1 MARRAPDVDAVFGS
15 ALVVG
20 LYVGLPVW
28 ALYHG
33 YSLAF
38 SIGYARPHFP
48 WTHFIILGL
57 LNLAYVVA
65 LLCDD
70 RVYESDFGDEVGGPA
85 VFWQL
90 GYFWGFFVFTGVVRY
105 IHSFTPDLRASGE
118 AELRAFFV
126 GCWWLI
132 WLALAAWAVFGIVR
146 HLEGLLYSVFGLFG
160 QAAWFAVFM
169 EGRQRAME
177 RRETERKQQEL
188 QQEEA
193 SISRRI
199 EAVGGAGLAIF
210 FSELAQFENVPQ
222 DLTEYRGFIGEAYRR
237 WVERQKQ
244 RTIEVTRE
252 RIEELGELYRAWT
265 VLQGRKRDMVRARAA
280 LAPERVERVVRSDEL
295 AEKIAHD
302 ELLLEQDR
310 IEMQRARIAAER
322 ARANR
327 EREALES
334 PDRRGLLPAGPIVLG
349 ESAGRD
355 DGLERVALPE
365 GLRVRH
371 VYMIGQTQT
380 GKTTLIQNLVRQD
393 IEQGRGCA
401 FIDPHG
407 DAVPELLGYVPESRI
422 EDVVYL
428 DFTSWNPVVAF
439 NPLDA
444 PKGLRQGLVEDFLS
458 FFGRYFATDATA
470 APRMTAILRASL
482 LTLLAT
488 RSPKTVADLER
499 LLTDPRFRQE
509 VLREVED
516 QDILAYWRGPFA
528 ELKRNEVQPILT
540 RLSALLAPGSQLR
553 AILTQRKNRI
563 NFKELLDNGKVLLV
577 RLSRGQGLEQAAH
590 FLSAL
595 IITRIQQEAMS
606 RGDMPVAQR
615 RPFYL
620 YVDEFQTYTVTSF
633 ETILAESAKYRLSV
647 TMANQTFQTLPAS
660 LKGAILG
667 NVGTVV
673 AFRVGSED
681 AAVIHRE
688 MRARV
693 ETEGFTPAGR
703 PTVHD
708 EWWPSVEDLKNQRPH
723 RAFVRLGR
731 PEAVEEFRT
740 LPLPPRPRNSK
751 EISQEVVRLSQ
762 KRYYAE
768 RQEERSGQEGHRG
781 GGPAV
786 GGGERA
792 GQTRPGP
799 RKGEGRSGRGG
810 EEFLE

>member
-1 MARRAPDVDAVFGS
+1 MATSLRERADDFVGGVLLFGP
-15 ALVVG
+15 
-20 LYVGLPVW
+20 YVGLAIW
-28 ALYHG
+28 AFAQGH
-33 YSLAF
+33 SLAF
-38 SIGYARPHFP
+38 SIDYGPSHFP
-48 WTHFIILGL
+48 WSHFIILGFMNL
-57 LNLAYVVA
+57 LYVAA
-65 LLCDD
+65 LVCDD
-70 RVYESDFGDEVGGPA
+70 RQYGADFFGEFRMPQDLMVRWQAGW
-85 VFWQL
+85 FWA
-90 GYFWGFFVFTGVVRY
+90 FFAFTGIVRY
-105 IHSFTPDLRASGE
+105 IYSFGAAADREIAIRT
-118 AELRAFFV
+118 FFV
-126 GCWWLI
+126 AVWWAM
-132 WLALAAWAVFGIVR
+132 WLGSVWSAVAGIVR
-146 HLEGLLYSVFGLFG
+146 HVEGLLYLIFTLSG
-160 QAAWFAVFM
+160 QGRRFASYV
-169 EGRQRAME
+169 EGRRRAMDRQE
-177 RRETERKQQEL
+177 LDQQEREIDR
-188 QQEEA
+188 EET
-193 SISRRI
+193 SVRRKI
-199 EAVGGAGLAIF
+199 EAAGGTSLAAF
-210 FSELAQFENVPQ
+210 FTELQSFENVPQ
-222 DLTEYRGFIGEAYRR
+222 DLTEYRGFVGEAYRR

-252 RIEELGELYRAWT
+252 RIEELGELYRAWAE
-265 VLQGRKRDMVRARAA
+265 VQIRKRDMVRARAA

-310 IEMQRARIAAER
+310 IEMKRARIAAER

-334 PDRRGLLPAGPIVLG
+334 PDTRRAFPAGPIVLG
-349 ESAGRD
+349 ESAERD

-458 FFGRYFATDATA
+458 FFARYFATDATA

-499 LLTDPRFRQE
+499 FLIDSRYRQE
-509 VLREVED
+509 VLHEVED
-516 QDILAYWRGPFA
+516 QDIRAHWQGQYA
-528 ELKRNEVQPILT
+528 ELKRTEVQPILT

-606 RGDMPVAQR
+606 RGEMPAAQR

-673 AFRVGSED
+673 SFRVGSED

-693 ETEGFTPAGR
+693 ETEGLTPAGR
-703 PTVHD
+703 PTVHE
-708 EWWPSVEDLKNQRPH
+708 EWWPSAEDLKNQRPH

-731 PEAVEEFRT
+731 PEAVEEIRT
-740 LPLPPRPRNSK
+740 LALPPRPRNSK
-751 EISQEVVRLSQ
+751 EIAQEVVRLSQ

-768 RQEERSGQEGHRG
+768 RQQERSGPEDHR
-781 GGPAV
+781 GPAV
-786 GGGERA
+786 AGGERA
-792 GQTRPGP
+792 EQASPGQ
-799 RKGEGRSGRGG
+799 RKGKGRPGRGG

>member
-1 MARRAPDVDAVFGS
+1 MAKQDSEVVQVWIFI
-15 ALVVG
+15 LVG
-20 LYVGLPVW
+20 FPILPIW
-28 ALYHG
+28 ALSRG
-33 YSLAF
+33 YSFAF
-38 SIGYARPHFP
+38 SLGYASTFP
-48 WTHFIILGL
+48 WLHFTILGL
-57 LNLAYVVA
+57 LVFLQW
-65 LLCDD
+65 LSFFCDD
-70 RVYESDFGDEVGGPA
+70 RVYEDDDSGALTLAG
-85 VFWQL
+85 FWL
-90 GYFWGFFVFTGVVRY
+90 FFAFTGIVRY
-105 IHSFTPDLRASGE
+105 VYSFGAAGDTETG
-118 AELRAFFV
+118 LRAFWV
-126 GCWWLI
+126 GVWWVL
-132 WLALAAWAVFGIVR
+132 WLSVAVPAAAMIVR
-146 HLEGLLYSVFGLFG
+146 HLEGLLYAIFHVFGN
-160 QAAWFAVFM
+160 AEAFAV
-169 EGRQRAME
+169 RQKERQENMD
-177 RRETERKQQEL
+177 RREHKRREEEL
-188 QQEEA
+188 RQEET
-193 SISRRI
+193 SVRDRI
-199 EAVGGAGLAIF
+199 ETLGGAGLAAF
-210 FSELAQFENVPQ
+210 FSELQRFETVPE
-222 DLTEYRGFIGEAYRR
+222 DLTEYRGFVGEAYRR
-237 WVERQKQ
+237 FVERQKQ

-252 RIEELGELYRAWT
+252 RIEELAELYRAWAL
-265 VLQGRKRDMVRARAA
+265 LQGRKRDMVRARAA

-295 AEKIAHD
+295 AEKITHD
-302 ELLLEQDR
+302 ELLLEEDR
-310 IEMQRARIAAER
+310 IGMQRARIAAER

-334 PDRRGLLPAGPIVLG
+334 PDRRGVLPAGPIILG
-349 ESAGRD
+349 ESARQE

-380 GKTTLIQNLVRQD
+380 GKTTLIQNLIRQD

-444 PKGLRQGLVEDFLS
+444 PRGLRQGVVEDFLS
-458 FFGRYFATDATA
+458 FFARYFETEATA

-499 LLTDPRFRQE
+499 LLTDPGFRQE
-509 VLREVED
+509 VLGEVED

-563 NFKELLDNGKVLLV
+563 NFKELLDNGKILLV
-577 RLSRGQGLEQAAH
+577 RLSRGQGFEQAAH

-606 RGDMPVAQR
+606 RGEMPAAQR

-681 AAVIHRE
+681 AAVIQRE
-688 MRARV
+688 MRAKV

-703 PTVHD
+703 PAVYE

-740 LPLPPRPRNSK
+740 LALPPRPRNSK
-751 EISQEVVRLSQ
+751 EIAQEVVKLSQ

-768 RQEERSGQEGHRG
+768 RQEERQGQEGHRG
-781 GGPAV
+781 SAV
-786 GGGERA
+786 AGGERA
-792 GQTRPGP
+792 RQTSPPP
-799 RKGEGRSGRGG
+799 RKGKGRSGRRG

>member
-1 MARRAPDVDAVFGS
+1 MAKKESIVGLLVVIFGS
-15 ALVVG
+15 FAALPLWV
-20 LYVGLPVW
+20 LYR
-28 ALYHG
+28 G
-33 YSLAF
+33 YSFAF
-38 SIGYARPHFP
+38 SVDYSPHFP
-48 WTHFIILGL
+48 WLHFMILEFL
-57 LNLAYVVA
+57 IA
-65 LLCDD
+65 LHVIALVCDD
-70 RVYESDFGDEVGGPA
+70 RVYGESDPDPTVLFWLYWVFFG
-85 VFWQL
+85 
-90 GYFWGFFVFTGVVRY
+90 FTGAVRWVD
-105 IHSFTPDLRASGE
+105 SFVPRLDSDWGA
-118 AELRAFFV
+118 RAFWV
-126 GCWWLI
+126 GVWWLL
-132 WLALAAWAVFGIVR
+132 WLSLALPALTGILMHV
-146 HLEGLLYSVFGLFG
+146 EGLLYAIFHVFGK
-160 QAAWFAVFM
+160 AETFAVLQK
-169 EGRQRAME
+169 ERQEDMN
-177 RRETERKQQEL
+177 RREEKRKEEEL
-188 QQEEA
+188 RQEEA
-193 SISRRI
+193 SVRGRI
-199 EAVGGAGLAIF
+199 EALGGASLAAF
-210 FSELAQFENVPQ
+210 FNELARFETVPE
-222 DLTEYRGFIGEAYRR
+222 DITEYRGYIGEAYRR
-237 WVERQKQ
+237 FVERQKQ

-252 RIEELGELYRAWT
+252 RIDELAKLYRTWA

-280 LAPERVERVVRSDEL
+280 LSSERVEQAIRSDEL
-295 AEKIAHD
+295 AEKIVHD
-302 ELLLEQDR
+302 ELLLEEDR
-310 IEMQRARIAAER
+310 IGMQRARIAAER

-327 EREALES
+327 ERDALES
-334 PDRRGLLPAGPIVLG
+334 RDGRPMLPPGPIVLG
-349 ESAGRD
+349 ESLGKGD
-355 DGLERVALPE
+355 DPERVSLPE
-365 GLRVRH
+365 GLRIRH

-380 GKTTLIQNLVRQD
+380 GKTTLIQNLIRQD

-407 DAVPELLGYVPESRI
+407 DAVPELLGHVPESRI

-428 DFTSWNPVVAF
+428 DFTSRNPVVAF

-444 PKGLRQGLVEDFLS
+444 PRGLRQGLVEDFLS
-458 FFGRYFATDATA
+458 FFGRYFETEATA

-499 LLTDPRFRQE
+499 LLTDARFRQE
-509 VLREVED
+509 VLGDVED
-516 QDILAYWRGPFA
+516 QDVLAYWRGPFA

-553 AILTQRKNRI
+553 AILTQRKSRI
-563 NFKELLDNGKVLLV
+563 NFKEILDKGKVLLV

-595 IITRIQQEAMS
+595 VITRIQQEAMS
-606 RGDMPVAQR
+606 RGEIAVADR

-693 ETEGFTPAGR
+693 KTDGFTPAGR
-703 PTVHD
+703 PAVYE

-731 PEAVEEFRT
+731 PEAVEEFST
-740 LPLPPRPRNSK
+740 LALPPRPRDAK
-751 EISQEVVRLSQ
+751 EIAEEILKVSQ

-768 RQEERSGQEGHRG
+768 RQEERSGQEGQDRG
-781 GGPAV
+781 PVV

-792 GQTRPGP
+792 RQTSPVP
-799 RKGEGRSGRGG
+799 RKGKGRSGRRG